1 MNSNDIFFFGAGF
14 SKSLISSY
22 PTLTEL
28 SRYFL
33 DNNFIYENEKIYK
46 DNLEQLLTYLI
57 TPLPFKTKE
66 DILRDE
72 ASYIEKI
79 DKINN
84 YFMKL
89 RGNTTIDQNNK
100 NILILS
106 KYINE
111 NRCTCITLNYDLL
124 LEEMLFLTHEE
135 SYQNVN
141 SYDVFYKMPIINIAK
156 RGNQEYNASIGNKI
170 EDYFKKKSSEL
181 LKIHGSINW
190 FCDNKISNSQIYFD
204 EQMVGHNLNKMNNSS
219 GVVILGAALK
229 PDIDYINQLK
239 IDLSPL
245 IIPPIL
251 DKTNNY
257 NHILLQSLWR
267 KAFEAIQK
275 AKNIYIYGFS
285 FPMTDLSVVY
295 LFQSALRLNEND
307 YKIYIVNT
315 ESNIENKKKRYNEIF
330 SEGKCD
336 FSFCCSDNLEKLA
349 EHLNK
354 RLSENI

>member
-84 YFMKL
+84 YFMEL
-89 RGNTTIDQNNK
+89 RGNTAIDQNNK

-124 LEEMLFLTHEE
+124 LEEILFLTEKYE
-135 SYQNVN
+135 
-141 SYDVFYKMPIINIAK
+141 SYDVFYKIPIKQINERMKNNFNFYQSNYPYIVDDNSAEIIK
-156 RGNQEYNASIGNKI
+156 
-170 EDYFKKKSSEL
+170 L
-181 LKIHGSINW
+181 HGSINW
-190 FCDNKISNSQIYFD
+190 YCDQAYSNSLIYSHSAKKINIFSPYFTIAPYKD
-204 EQMVGHNLNKMNNSS
+204 ELF
-219 GVVILGAALK
+219 
-229 PDIDYINQLK
+229 
-239 IDLSPL
+239 IDLKPL

-267 KAFEAIQK
+267 KAFKAIQN

-285 FPMTDLSVVY
+285 FPMTDLSAVY

-330 SEGKCD
+330 SEGRCD

>member
-1 MNSNDIFFFGAGF
+1 MG
-14 SKSLISSY
+14 SY
-22 PTLTEL
+22 PTLAEL
-28 SRYFL
+28 SNSLKKERDFI
-33 DNNFIYENEKIYK
+33 NENEEIYE

-84 YFMKL
+84 YFMEL
-89 RGNTTIDQNNK
+89 RGNTTIDRNN
-100 NILILS
+100 NDIVILS
-106 KYINE
+106 QYINE

-124 LEEMLFLTHEE
+124 LEEMLFLTKKYE
-135 SYQNVN
+135 
-141 SYDVFYKMPIINIAK
+141 SYDVFYKIPIKQINERK
-156 RGNQEYNASIGNKI
+156 KTKSIGFNFYQSNSNKEI
-170 EDYFKKKSSEL
+170 NKSPEIIKL
-181 LKIHGSINW
+181 HGSINW
-190 FCDNKISNSQIYFD
+190 YCDQVYQNSQIYSYSAYKEGMYYNIERYSD
-204 EQMVGHNLNKMNNSS
+204 ELF
-219 GVVILGAALK
+219 
-229 PDIDYINQLK
+229 
-239 IDLSPL
+239 IDLKPL

-267 KAFEAIQK
+267 KAFRAIRN

-295 LFQSALRLNEND
+295 LFQSALRLNKND

-336 FSFCCSDNLEKLA
+336 FSFCRSDNLEKLT
-349 EHLNK
+349 EHLK
-354 RLSENI
+354 KIPENI